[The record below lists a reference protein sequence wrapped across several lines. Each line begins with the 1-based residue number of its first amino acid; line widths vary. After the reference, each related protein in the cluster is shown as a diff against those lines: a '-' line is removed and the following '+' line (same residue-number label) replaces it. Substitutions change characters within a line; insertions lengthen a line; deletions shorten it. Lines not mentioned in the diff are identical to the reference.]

1 MDIDEIAKGTK
12 KSRGFYKTKSPTRGG
27 ARPNSGRKP
36 NTANKYSMEGLM
48 ASIQAQTGRP
58 FSEQVAANY
67 AAAIERG
74 DWGGVRDYDRV
85 LLGKLVADKQQV
97 ETVNTEDAVEAKREA
112 FADALRALNNVPAET
127 DTVKPLTRRAG

>member
-1 MDIDEIAKGTK
+1 
-12 KSRGFYKTKSPTRGG
+12 
-27 ARPNSGRKP
+27 
-36 NTANKYSMEGLM
+36 M